1 MTKVETFAGMT
12 EEKKRFALTTHD
24 FTTSRSPVYSI

>member
-1 MTKVETFAGMT
+1 MT